1 LLSNS
6 PHPVEVFADI
16 EHVETSGALG
26 ISPFEWIVNSNALG
40 VAFLARD
47 NNFRV
52 SFLSRHAVRRLADG
66 SLLGK
71 RAQDL
76 IDEPATSLADVAE
89 LRLDSLCDPSNYPA
103 SATAAIDGRHLEL
116 AMSSVTGSDGE
127 YLGVMLTFKDIT
139 EAVQH
144 EQDLLQFKD
153 TMQEYALSGQTEA
166 DKTEEVAGSLTEAV
180 STVHG
185 NGAQTAELIEQ
196 LSSLNNQ
203 TRMLSLNASIEAVRA
218 GTAGSAFRV
227 IADELGQLALRTKE
241 VSGEVGTI
249 LNTIEADSGVA
260 FECANTLTE
269 NITAL
274 IATQRAMEQEVQ
286 RRG

>member
-1 LLSNS
+1 
-6 PHPVEVFADI
+6 
-16 EHVETSGALG
+16 
-26 ISPFEWIVNSNALG
+26 
-40 VAFLARD
+40 
-47 NNFRV
+47 
-52 SFLSRHAVRRLADG
+52 
-66 SLLGK
+66 
-71 RAQDL
+71 
-76 IDEPATSLADVAE
+76 
-89 LRLDSLCDPSNYPA
+89 
-103 SATAAIDGRHLEL
+103 
-116 AMSSVTGSDGE
+116 VTGSDGE